1 MSTVSGHPGSRP
13 QPPPPE
19 PDPFRLGW
27 RYVRL
32 ARPDGTEFVDQVP
45 LTPEDV
51 LHPEEG
57 DFLVQNDPHDID
69 RVYLKEVF
77 KAKLAADLTTH
88 VLADCRVDFGI
99 PGVRPLGPDIAVF
112 ADLRPFILWSTFV
125 VREERARPLLVGEIT
140 SPVTRDNDLGIKLDY
155 YHRARVPW
163 YLIADAT
170 IEGETERRIELL
182 LFRRGRTGYKKV
194 EPDEKGR
201 VWLEPIG
208 LWLGQTRD
216 RVGGFMRLACYDPE
230 TGQEVGDY
238 TAVSQALAEAE
249 RQREAAERRADEQSH
264 AIALA
269 EARIRELEALLAAR
283 QASGG

>member
-32 ARPDGTEFVDQVP
+32 TRPDGTEVIDQVP

-57 DFLVQNDPHDID
+57 NFIVQNDPHDID

-77 KAKLAADLTTH
+77 KAALAADLTTH

-99 PGVRPLGPDIAVF
+99 PGVRPLGPDLAVF
-112 ADLRPFILWSTFV
+112 ADLRRFILWSTFIV
-125 VREERARPLLVGEIT
+125 HEERARPVLVGEIT
-140 SPVTRDNDLGIKLDY
+140 SPVTRDNDLGIKLEY

-163 YLIADAT
+163 YLIVDAT

-194 EPDEKGR
+194 EPDEQGR

-216 RVGGFMRLACYDPE
+216 RVGGFMRLACYDPK

-238 TAVSQALAEAE
+238 TAVSQALAESE

-264 AIALA
+264 AIAVA